1 MSPLEAHSDVFQA
14 IANPVRRA
22 LLDRLRAGEQ
32 PVLTLAQPFR
42 MSVPAVS
49 QQLQILRRANLVR
62 ERRLGRQRVYRLNAA
77 PLRDVREWTRH
88 YERFWVKKLR
98 NLGEYL
104 DRTSPKR

>member
-32 PVLTLAQPFR
+32 PVLTLAEPFR

-62 ERRLGRQRVYRLNAA
+62 ERRHGRQRLYRLNPE
-77 PLRDVREWTRH
+77 PLRDVRDWMRH
-88 YERFWVKKLR
+88 YEQCWTRRLR
-98 NLGEYL
+98 TLGTFL
-104 DRTSPKR
+104 DRKQARR

>member
-22 LLDRLRAGEQ
+22 LLDRLRTGEQ

-62 ERRLGRQRVYRLNAA
+62 ERRQGRQRLYRLNPE
-77 PLRDVREWTRH
+77 PLREVRDWTRH
-88 YERFWVKKLR
+88 YERFWTKKLR
-98 NLGEYL
+98 DLGTFL
-104 DRTSPKR
+104 DRKTRPR